1 MLHWVDT
8 LIITV
13 YLAGVLAFGWLFYQ
27 KQKTAASFT
36 RGGGNLPTWALG
48 LSIFATYVSSIS
60 FLALP
65 GNAFARDWNS
75 FVFSLSILPAA
86 IIAVRFFVPLY
97 RRLNSD
103 SAYAFLEERFGRWAR
118 IYASACYL
126 LTQLARAGAILYLL
140 ALPVNS
146 LTGISLPVIIA
157 FIGFLVLI
165 YSSLGGLEAVVYT
178 DAIQGI
184 LLIAGALLCF
194 FYLLNGIEGGLPTM
208 ISQASESDKFSLGS
222 FQLSLQDTSF
232 WLVFFYGFFINLQNF
247 GADQSYI
254 QRYMGAKSL
263 NDARKT
269 VWLGSLLYLPVSL
282 LFFLIGTALWV
293 YYSQH
298 TLPPDTPADGVFPY
312 FISTALPTGIK
323 GLLVAAILSA
333 GMSTLSTSINS
344 SATLLLA
351 DFYPREDSKSLTFLR
366 LASVIMAIF
375 STGAAMLFLGVESAL
390 DVWWALASLF
400 SGGIL
405 GLFLLGLLV
414 KKPAAKFA
422 TVIGLLFI
430 LWSSLSNLFP
440 NTFFTIPLHAN
451 YVIIISTLL
460 IFLVGLL
467 GRKRG

>member
-1 MLHWVDT
+1 MLHLVDT
-8 LIITV
+8 LIITA
-13 YLAGVLAFGWLFYQ
+13 YLAGVLIFGWWFYR

-36 RGGGNLPTWALG
+36 RGEGKLPTWALG

-75 FVFSLSILPAA
+75 FVFSLSIIPAA

-97 RRLNSD
+97 RRLNND

-118 IYASACYL
+118 LYASACYL

-146 LTGISLPVIIA
+146 LTGIELPTIIC

-165 YSSLGGLEAVVYT
+165 YSALGGIEAVVYT

-184 LLIAGALLCF
+184 LLIVGALLCF
-194 FYLLNGIEGGLPTM
+194 FYLLDGIEGGLPTM
-208 ISQASESDKFSLGS
+208 ISEATKSNKFSLGS
-222 FQLSLQDTSF
+222 FQIDWTNTSF
-232 WLVFFYGFFINLQNF
+232 WLVLFYGFFINLQNF

-263 NDARKT
+263 DDAKKT

-298 TLPPDTPADGVFPY
+298 SLPPNTPPDGVFPY

-351 DFYPREDSKSLTFLR
+351 DFCPQEDEKSLSFLR
-366 LASVIMAIF
+366 IASVVMAIF
-375 STGAAMLFLGVESAL
+375 STSAAMLFLGVKSAL

-414 KKPAAKFA
+414 KKPATKMAII
-422 TVIGLLFI
+422 TGLLFI

-440 NTFFTIPLHAN
+440 TTFFTVPLHAN

-460 IFLVGLL
+460 IFMIGWM
-467 GRKRG
+467 GRKKS